1 MSLHYVAEAVT
12 VLHWNRLSDH
22 IGRKPVLLC
31 CLAGTTISMV
41 LFGFSRSFRLIVFR
55 YLPLNA
61 DLRLCD
67 MLTCLSQPLSAWRDE
82 GKYRRR
88 EKRDGRT
95 HGRNQHGARICIVAS
110 RLGRWLC
117 DRVGH
122 LTHGALSLLILR
134 VFLAQWLAAPY
145 RDRKIAGHTSFRTL
159 CGPNILTCSHAW

>member
-12 VLHWNRLSDH
+12 VLHWNRLSDY

-41 LFGFSRSFRLIVFR
+41 LFGFSRSFRMIALR
-55 YLPLNA
+55 YLPLNT
-61 DLRLCD
+61 DLRLCV

-95 HGRNQHGARICIVAS
+95 HGRNQPSERICVVANG
-110 RLGRWLC
+110 LVRWLC

-122 LTHGALSLLILR
+122 LTRGALSLLIPR
-134 VFLAQWLAAPY
+134 VF
-145 RDRKIAGHTSFRTL
+145 
-159 CGPNILTCSHAW
+159 